1 MSEAHVVPATLAH
14 ADALSLRPGDAREI
28 EAFGLTPR
36 EALARSLA
44 RSIWADAYLVDGE
57 VAALMGMTLSTLLGG
72 VAMPWLLTG
81 HAVDRHRKAFLR
93 LTRARIGQML
103 AEHGTLVAEVHAEY
117 REALRWLAWLGFELG
132 PGRPLGRCGAPFHQ
146 AILRVR

>member
-1 MSEAHVVPATLAH
+1 MESRRPPVRPPELSAAGDHPRSHPGDKHVSEAHVVPATLAH

-44 RSIWADAYLVDGE
+44 RSIWADAYLIGGE
-57 VAALMGMTLSTLLGG
+57 VAALMGLTLSTLVGG

-81 HAVDRHRKAFLR
+81 HPVDRHRKA
-93 LTRARIGQML
+93 
-103 AEHGTLVAEVHAEY
+103 
-117 REALRWLAWLGFELG
+117 
-132 PGRPLGRCGAPFHQ
+132 
-146 AILRVR
+146 